1 MIICLNSET
10 QTILDGLKK
19 LKEESASNED
29 IDEFL
34 QIIQVSNVST
44 FPSYTLETWLVMDY
58 SFYVACLFISQFVQ
72 LFIHPCFHLSDC

>member
-44 FPSYTLETWLVMDY
+44 FPSYTL
-58 SFYVACLFISQFVQ
+58 
-72 LFIHPCFHLSDC
+72 